1 MVRLKALFSSFRG
14 VWPDCL
20 SIGVIFVCGEA
31 KTMEQPKA
39 IWRFRIFFILDSRIL
54 QDMSQRERIVQKGK
68 VKSLDV
74 PQTPNKNQ
82 LTFGQ
87 ILANWSKNIWFCKC
101 LNIYLVWLELS
112 NAILISRLLSDGG
125 EFAWYEVGC
134 CDATNPGTSSPV
146 PASDWRCDTFDT
158 PVVESGGGYAQFL
171 DRYIAWYLQLFK
183 VWLSSSNRVSN
194 IIVLLQLIIFSCLWF
209 LTLNKGVWHQIMLV
223 HPFHICLDKN
233 FSVLFPP
240 NGRTTVQCPPD
251 TFLSSFGLKSDG
263 PFPPQ
268 EYHYEVT
275 CCGVEAN

>member
-1 MVRLKALFSSFRG
+1 
-14 VWPDCL
+14 
-20 SIGVIFVCGEA
+20 
-31 KTMEQPKA
+31 
-39 IWRFRIFFILDSRIL
+39 
-54 QDMSQRERIVQKGK
+54 MSQRERIVQKGK

-101 LNIYLVWLELS
+101 LNIYLVWFELS

-209 LTLNKGVWHQIMLV
+209 LTLNKGVWHQILLV

-233 FSVLFPP
+233 FSVFFPYLQDHSAVP
-240 NGRTTVQCPPD
+240 ARH
-251 TFLSSFGLKSDG
+251 LSQLLR
-263 PFPPQ
+263 PQ
-268 EYHYEVT
+268 EWRT
-275 CCGVEAN
+275 FSTSGVPLRGHLLRGGSKLKWEETGKGARGEDLYKEINKSHFSCALIMLGRE